1 MVLRT
6 RAQHL
11 RAISVAFCFSLAQ
24 AVSTEG
30 KSFFDVDWADP
41 TAAALEI
48 SWRIVKITLALSPL
62 IAIVMLF
69 CCTKDDPE
77 EEELRRKKKFDFSL
91 DSGE

>member
-1 MVLRT
+1 MSFSQRSFHVLV
-6 RAQHL
+6 Q
-11 RAISVAFCFSLAQ
+11 LA
-24 AVSTEG
+24 AYCLFLVSAGPAEG

-41 TAAALEI
+41 SGAAMELL
-48 SWRIVKITLALSPL
+48 WRGVKIILALSPL

>member
-1 MVLRT
+1 MRMVLGR
-6 RAQHL
+6 RAQ
-11 RAISVAFCFSLAQ
+11 RFWAISVAFCFSLAQ

-30 KSFFDVDWADP
+30 KSFFDVDWTDP

-48 SWRIVKITLALSPL
+48 AWRVAKIVLALSPL
-62 IAIVMLF
+62 IAI
-69 CCTKDDPE
+69 DDPE